1 MTCREEL
8 RLNIRK
14 KTATVYFSWPLHV
27 QRAMPLCCYSRR
39 INANRASPS
48 DLFICHQTQTGALQR
63 PGYGKVIGDK
73 ITERQLCLGQF
84 LSCRDRELNQL
95 FIASFRATWRGRF
108 QPSPLCTKSHS
119 LFPGTSPDLS
129 FNPTLHK

>member
-27 QRAMPLCCYSRR
+27 QRAMPLCCYSQR
-39 INANRASPS
+39 INAHRASPS

-63 PGYGKVIGDK
+63 PGYGKIIGDK

-84 LSCRDRELNQL
+84 LSCRDRGIKSVVHCKLSCSMAWAIPAISSPHQVP
-95 FIASFRATWRGRF
+95 
-108 QPSPLCTKSHS
+108 QPLPRHLT
-119 LFPGTSPDLS
+119 
-129 FNPTLHK
+129 